1 MTDLS
6 ANIATNAIAP
16 KKVKT
21 DEGEF
26 EQHSLKEQIEADRY
40 LQGKNASRAKGFGIR
55 VARVKSPSALGE

>member
-6 ANIATNAIAP
+6 ANIATNAVAP

-26 EQHSLKEQIEADRY
+26 EQHSLKELIEADRY
-40 LQGKNASRAKGFGIR
+40 LQGKAASRASGFGLR
-55 VARVKSPSALGE
+55 VARVKSPSSLGE